1 MKKTVFLA
9 SILLVSLI
17 YVGVPNAAAML
28 GVNVKAAGAVVDAI
42 MAGMSI
48 WSIIGL
54 VAVSG
59 GTLAVAWYAIKE
71 AANRFGRKVALG
83 W

>member
-1 MKKTVFLA
+1 MKKTLFLA

-17 YVGVPNAAAML
+17 YVGVPNAAGML
-28 GVNVKAAGAVVDAI
+28 GVNVNAAAKVVDAI

-59 GTLAVAWYAIKE
+59 GTLAIAWYGIKE
-71 AANRFGRKVALG
+71 AINRFGRRTAVV

>member
-1 MKKTVFLA
+1 MKKTLFLA

-17 YVGVPNAAAML
+17 YVGVPNAASML
-28 GVNVKAAGAVVDAI
+28 GVNTYAATKVVDAI
-42 MAGMSI
+42 MAGMSL

-54 VAVSG
+54 IAVSG
-59 GTLAVAWYAIKE
+59 GTLAFAWYGIKTAIYK
-71 AANRFGRKVALG
+71 FGRRTAIA